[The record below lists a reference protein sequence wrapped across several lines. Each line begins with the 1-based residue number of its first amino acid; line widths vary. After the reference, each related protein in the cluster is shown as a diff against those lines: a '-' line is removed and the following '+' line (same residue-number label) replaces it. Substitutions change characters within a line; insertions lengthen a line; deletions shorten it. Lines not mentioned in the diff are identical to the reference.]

1 MIVVMYV
8 VRVPNR
14 GSPPAILLRESYREA
29 GKVKNRT
36 LANLSAWPEAKVDA
50 LTRVLKGQPPP
61 AAPLDEAFEI
71 TRSLP
76 HGHVA
81 AVLGTARRLGLE
93 ELIDPAPSRHRDL
106 VTAMTVAQVIAPDSK
121 LAIARG
127 LRGQTAASSLGEVLR
142 LGSCDE
148 DDLYAAMDYL
158 HGRQDEIQD
167 ALAARH
173 LGGGTLVLYDV
184 SSAAF
189 EGRTCP
195 LGAIGHPEDGVRG
208 RLQIVYGLLT
218 SPEGIPVAIE
228 VFAGNTGDPTTVKS
242 QVDKVKDRFGITK
255 VVLVGDRGMLTAAR
269 LREDVRPAEL
279 DWITALRAPQVKALV
294 RDGDLQLTL
303 FDTQDLA
310 EITSPDFPGERL
322 VACKNPYLE
331 AERARKRESLLA
343 ATEADLAKI
352 AAACARARRPLRGQ
366 DTIAVRADRVLTRRK
381 VARHFTIDI
390 GADHLSYA
398 RNQDSIAAE
407 AALDGIYVLRSS
419 VAASDL
425 GSTEIV
431 SSCKAL
437 AQVER
442 AFRAFNTDL
451 DTRPIRHRTEE
462 PGPRARVLADAVVLP
477 QLAPAGPPRAAAV
490 HRRRQ
495 ARRLRRPD
503 QPGRPRRPLTPRP
516 GQGRHQADPGRPA
529 RAQLRHPA
537 RRPRHHLPEHHR
549 TRRPP
554 AARLPARHHT
564 YRPAAAGLRI
574 AQRQPPPRDH
584 VVSSPAPRITKSQ
597 VNGPTR
603 GSLGGTTG

>member
-8 VRVPNR
+8 VKVPNR

-50 LTRVLKGQPPP
+50 LARVLKGQPPP
-61 AAPLDEAFEI
+61 AADLDGAFEI

-81 AVLGTARRLGLE
+81 AVLGTARQLGLE
-93 ELIDPAPSRHRDL
+93 ELIDPVPSRQRDL
-106 VTAMTVAQVIAPDSK
+106 VTAMAVAQVIAPDSK

-127 LRGQTAASSLGEVLR
+127 LREQTAASSLGEVLG

-158 HGRQDEIQD
+158 HDRQDTIQD

-173 LGGGTLVLYDV
+173 LAGGTLVLYDV

-195 LGAIGHPEDGVRG
+195 LGAIGHPKDGVRG

-218 SPEGIPVAIE
+218 SKDGIPVAIE
-228 VFAGNTGDPTTVKS
+228 VFQGNTGDPTTVAS
-242 QVDKVKDRFGITK
+242 QVDKVKDRFGIAK

-269 LREDVRPAEL
+269 LREDVRPAGL

-310 EITSPDFPGERL
+310 EISSPDFPGERL
-322 VACKNPYLE
+322 VACKNPFLE
-331 AERARKRESLLA
+331 AERTRKRESLLA
-343 ATEADLAKI
+343 ATQADLGKI
-352 AAACARARRPLRGQ
+352 AAACARARRPLRGR
-366 DTIAVRADRVLTRRK
+366 DKIAVRADRVLGRRK
-381 VARHFTIDI
+381 VAKHFTVEITDDSI
-390 GADHLSYA
+390 TYA
-398 RNQDSIAAE
+398 RDQDSIAAE
-407 AALDGIYVLRSS
+407 AKLDGIYVVRTS
-419 VAASDL
+419 VTATDL
-425 GSTEIV
+425 DSTEVI
-431 SSCKAL
+431 SSYKAL

-451 DTRPIRHRTEE
+451 DIRPIRHRTEDRVRAHVFLRMISYYITWHMQARLA
-462 PGPRARVLADAVVLP
+462 PLLFTDDDKQTAHATRTSPVAPAIRSPRALAKAATKQTPGDLP
-477 QLAPAGPPRAAAV
+477 VHSFATLLSDLGTICLNTIAPADPALPGFRLVTTPTALQ
-490 HRRRQ
+490 RQ
-495 ARRLRRPD
+495 AFELLGVSHRL
-503 QPGRPRRPLTPRP
+503 GVT
-516 GQGRHQADPGRPA
+516 
-529 RAQLRHPA
+529 
-537 RRPRHHLPEHHR
+537 
-549 TRRPP
+549 
-554 AARLPARHHT
+554 
-564 YRPAAAGLRI
+564 
-574 AQRQPPPRDH
+574 
-584 VVSSPAPRITKSQ
+584 
-597 VNGPTR
+597 
-603 GSLGGTTG
+603 